1 MPHTWP
7 QPMRAGGSVG
17 VGRAA
22 FSFRTCEHTHQR
34 GFSGQCGARQ
44 PQDVPAKKAD
54 MAVGPALSRDAA
66 RAGGNTW
73 SDPVHLWPAVPR
85 SVGGARSIQ
94 SRSGPCTM
102 GGGSRF
108 MGLVEGGFRGL
119 SNTARPYDRDLGKM
133 PARGRL
139 GRLGFPGHPDS
150 WLGSAT
156 CSARRPRP
164 ILLEQQEP
172 ILETSVCLELTTAGS
187 TGVGSLQGQAVHRQV
202 GFLLLT
208 PGGLESRERGAP
220 VSMTCSVGTGLALN
234 EAAPEP
240 CAAPHV
246 TRSWYL
252 WTPMVGAVR
261 GCPCHRGGTKCAF
274 WGESM
279 LAGGPRG
286 HRVK

>member
-94 SRSGPCTM
+94 SPLGAMHHGGRQQVHGACGGRIQGPFKHSKT
-102 GGGSRF
+102 
-108 MGLVEGGFRGL
+108 V
-119 SNTARPYDRDLGKM
+119 
-133 PARGRL
+133 
-139 GRLGFPGHPDS
+139 
-150 WLGSAT
+150 
-156 CSARRPRP
+156 
-164 ILLEQQEP
+164 
-172 ILETSVCLELTTAGS
+172 
-187 TGVGSLQGQAVHRQV
+187 
-202 GFLLLT
+202 
-208 PGGLESRERGAP
+208 
-220 VSMTCSVGTGLALN
+220 
-234 EAAPEP
+234 
-240 CAAPHV
+240 
-246 TRSWYL
+246 
-252 WTPMVGAVR
+252 
-261 GCPCHRGGTKCAF
+261 
-274 WGESM
+274 
-279 LAGGPRG
+279 
-286 HRVK
+286 

>member
-1 MPHTWP
+1 
-7 QPMRAGGSVG
+7 
-17 VGRAA
+17 
-22 FSFRTCEHTHQR
+22 
-34 GFSGQCGARQ
+34 
-44 PQDVPAKKAD
+44 
-54 MAVGPALSRDAA
+54 
-66 RAGGNTW
+66 
-73 SDPVHLWPAVPR
+73 
-85 SVGGARSIQ
+85 
-94 SRSGPCTM
+94 
-102 GGGSRF
+102 